1 MKVCAVTGHRNISEN
16 KIEFVRRE
24 LRREI
29 ELAVSDGYIT
39 FMSGFA
45 DGVDIEFV
53 EIVVE
58 IKQDNPDIIIEVA
71 LPYRDRLRTKN
82 KLFHELLDN
91 CDIITVT
98 SEEYNKSCFHRR
110 NKYMIEN
117 SERVIAVYDGRQKG
131 GTFHALKIA
140 EKYNREIKLIKI

>member
-1 MKVCAVTGHRNISEN
+1 MES
-16 KIEFVRRE
+16 
-24 LRREI
+24 EI
-29 ELAVSDGYIT
+29 ELAVSDGYVT

-58 IKQDNPDIIIEVA
+58 IKKDNPDIIIEVA

-82 KLFHELLDN
+82 KQFHELLN
-91 CDIITVT
+91 KCDIITVT
-98 SEEYNKSCFHRR
+98 SEEYNKSCFHKR

-117 SERVIAVYDGRQKG
+117 SERIIAVFDRRQKG
-131 GTFHALKIA
+131 GDVLRH
-140 EKYNREIKLIKI
+140 